1 VQGERYKTIPDEV
14 KLYLKGHYGRLAG
27 TPLPLVMERAG
38 VDYDASV
45 RAGEKIAPAL
55 PGLRKKWGKSI
66 SREQLCLHAFYP
78 ENLAM
83 GLQDG
88 TILALKQGPQLHPP
102 SELMKYL
109 ARQTEY
115 KKIRTKWGG
124 VELTVSV

>member
-1 VQGERYKTIPDEV
+1 
-14 KLYLKGHYGRLAG
+14 
-27 TPLPLVMERAG
+27 M
-38 VDYDASV
+38 
-45 RAGEKIAPAL
+45 
-55 PGLRKKWGKSI
+55 

-88 TILALKQGPQLHPP
+88 TIQALKQGAQLHPP

-115 KKIRTKWGG
+115 KRIRTKWGG